1 MWNFKYLN
9 SNFQISKNSRY
20 FWKFKIKK
28 KKIIS
33 IFFFRFC
40 FFEKFFFWLFGL
52 AGDLRL
58 PPGASTAYGHHQAQ
72 KTKKTLSE
80 KQQNR
85 KKKIE
90 IFFLFFGFW
99 IFKSNGC
106 FLKFENL
113 NSNIWNF
120 TYLVTVIF
128 FCWYSLSDRG
138 PGQWKHQYLCVIRSG
153 SAIFRYFLRQKVT
166 VIFEIL
172 NFQIFKF
179 WPYGHKHPQSHSLWV
194 WWLNWHKN
202 RSYVSKIYQK
212 SMFFL
217 FFHQV

>member
-1 MWNFKYLN
+1 MFF
-9 SNFQISKNSRY
+9 FQKVFFLFFGLGGGRRPSVFREVAVGHQRAQTE
-20 FWKFKIKK
+20 
-28 KKIIS
+28 KKI
-33 IFFFRFC
+33 F
-40 FFEKFFFWLFGL
+40 
-52 AGDLRL
+52 
-58 PPGASTAYGHHQAQ
+58 
-72 KTKKTLSE
+72 SE
-80 KQQNR
+80 KNKIG
-85 KKKIE
+85 KKNQ
-90 IFFLFFGFW
+90 IFFFGFW
-99 IFKSNGC
+99 IFKSNGY

-120 TYLVTVIF
+120 TYLVTIVF
-128 FCWYSLSDRG
+128 FFWYSLSDRG